1 MKYLVSSFVLILA
14 TTLSSGCFPGGVS
27 KAGTTE
33 LLIQRGTNTYKL
45 KNPKD
50 TSIESFNVHPDGS
63 FELTGYRAVV
73 NEHLVKAAQFEA
85 QAKSEE
91 RKMMLDLFDRG
102 VQAGAARYGVN
113 MQPATT
119 PAPSVVV
126 PATVV
131 LTNAPAR

>member
-1 MKYLVSSFVLILA
+1 MKKLLLMVAAGVPFLA
-14 TTLSSGCFPGGVS
+14 GCISGGVA
-27 KAGTTE
+27 KVGTTE
-33 LLIQRGTNTYKL
+33 LVIQRGTNVYKL

-91 RKMMLDLFDRG
+91 RKMMLDIFDRG
-102 VQAGAARYGVN
+102 LQAGADRYGGK
-113 MQPATT
+113 MAPAN
-119 PAPSVVV
+119 PAPPSVVV

-131 LTNAPAR
+131 LTNAPAK

>member
-33 LLIQRGTNTYKL
+33 LLIQRGTNVYKL

-63 FELTGYRAVV
+63 FELNGYRAVV
-73 NEHLVKAAQFEA
+73 NEHFVKAAQFEA
-85 QAKSEE
+85 EARSQE

-102 VQAGAARYGVN
+102 VQAGADRYGVK
-113 MQPATT
+113 MAPAN
-119 PAPSVVV
+119 PAPSSVTV